1 MIISPFPTQSVIMK
15 FCLMEFSN
23 DKCNRFQEFYEEGE
37 REILLAE
44 LSSLRDQVCVFPES
58 CTKVAFLL
66 ANLFGKLLFAF
77 FYKWKVFVVQLLQF
91 HERSSM
97 QSNPNFSPQPQ
108 VRLKLSLAPFLFS
121 IPLDISFLFLLSLQM
136 ALLLQKVP
144 CSKKEYDSVNL
155 EVFIHSLSIVH

>member
-108 VRLKLSLAPFLFS
+108 VRLKLSLAPFFFPFLWTSHSFS
-121 IPLDISFLFLLSLQM
+121 FCPYKWHCCCRRSHVVRKNTI
-136 ALLLQKVP
+136 
-144 CSKKEYDSVNL
+144 
-155 EVFIHSLSIVH
+155 LSI